1 MKKADKKPQL
11 RACSVCKKPGHNKSR
26 CPEFLASEVK
36 MDNEKIPGV
45 KMFLHDE
52 QIQYRSPHLVNLKK
66 SLDPW
71 STIEAVAPEISA
83 PSLYDELMKEEPQ
96 VEPKIQF
103 VIPKITTMPILPDD
117 LRAKS
122 KIKNYS
128 RLSAFSSAFSTW
140 RDNRAARK
148 SLAKMERE
156 LQAKLATVKKSERV
170 TEKVKIENDKPEEFI
185 SRPFVS
191 IRETSCLPVHRG
203 RLVLNLAWRAA
214 VVAALLI
221 TPFKASSFYQS
232 VKSTTGQIASDGTQG
247 FMALQDSTSALLQS
261 NLTGAQD
268 SVVIALQKFDSAVKA
283 MDDNYSVLQKIAASV
298 PILSGEVQ
306 SRQNIITAGQ
316 KIALGNTYLIKGI
329 GESQNN
335 SELNLTDRVKILTN
349 HLNAAIPNY
358 ESALT
363 DMAAVDAGVLPT
375 EYQKTFIDFRILFT
389 AFLDDLKDLSDLG
402 KAVDE
407 IFGGQ
412 GLRRYL
418 IVFQNP
424 AEIRPTGG
432 FIGSFAVLDMKDGQI
447 NDIDIPAGGS
457 YDLQGQLDTSVEPP
471 TPLLLSNKRWEF
483 QDANWFAD
491 FPSSAENLMWFYR
504 HSRQVTV
511 DGVIAINATVLERLL
526 AIMGPV
532 TDTARSVELTSSTAL
547 ADIQT
552 IVEDGPEKAA
562 NKPKQ
567 IISDLAPQFI
577 NYIYSAKPESVLP
590 LMNSLTD
597 ALKVKEIQAYFTDAN
612 AEQTMRD
619 FGWSGQILSIENNQD
634 YLMVVN
640 ANIQGQKSDAEI
652 KQTISHQAI
661 IAEDG
666 SVTDTVVITREHTG
680 NAGDKFY
687 GQTNIDYVR
696 LYVPEGSELISA
708 GGFTWP
714 DEKKFRA
721 PESWTSKD
729 EFLASV
735 EKELGYDAKSGTRLT
750 NEFGKTAFGN
760 WLIVKPGETRQIQ
773 FTYKLPFK
781 VISNEIKTDE
791 NFLQK
796 FVKNDI
802 ATSRYQ
808 LVVQRQSGLN
818 SEFESQIIYPTPWYP
833 SWNEGDNSTL
843 ARNGMGINKFDLVND
858 QVWSLLMKNE
868 KN

>member
-11 RACSVCKKPGHNKSR
+11 RACSVCKKTGHNKSR
-26 CPEFLASEVK
+26 CPEFLASKVK
-36 MDNEKIPGV
+36 MDNEKNPEV

-66 SLDPW
+66 SSDPW
-71 STIEAVAPEISA
+71 SAIEAFSPENSA
-83 PSLYDELMKEEPQ
+83 PSIYDAFMNSVQEIKSVP
-96 VEPKIQF
+96 
-103 VIPKITTMPILPDD
+103 PKITTMPVLPDD

-122 KIKNYS
+122 KIKNSS
-128 RLSAFSSAFSTW
+128 RLSAFSSALSTW
-140 RDNRAARK
+140 RENRSAKK
-148 SLAKMERE
+148 SLEKMERK
-156 LQAKLATVKKSERV
+156 LQTKLAQTQEQKIKKS
-170 TEKVKIENDKPEEFI
+170 TLAHQGTDSMKATTLNILNAIPE
-185 SRPFVS
+185 
-191 IRETSCLPVHRG
+191 HRG
-203 RLVLNLAWRAA
+203 RLAFKLAWRAA
-214 VVAALLI
+214 VVALLLI
-221 TPFKASSFYQS
+221 LPFKASSFYQS
-232 VKSTTGQIASDGTQG
+232 VKNTTGQIASDGTQG

-268 SVVIALQKFDSAVKA
+268 SVIVALEKFDNAVSV
-283 MDDNYSVLQKIAASV
+283 MNDNYSILQKIAGSV

-335 SELNLTDRVKILTN
+335 SELSLTDRVKTLTN

-358 ESALT
+358 ENALT
-363 DMAAVDAGVLPT
+363 DMAAVDSGVLPT
-375 EYQKTFIDFRILFT
+375 EYQKAFIDFRVLFT
-389 AFLDDLKDLSDLG
+389 AFLDDLKNLADLG

-418 IVFQNP
+418 VIFQNP
-424 AEIRPTGG
+424 SEIRPTGG
-432 FIGSFAVLDMKDGQI
+432 FIGSFAIIDVMDGKVI
-447 NDIDIPAGGS
+447 DIDIPAGGS

-491 FPSSAENLMWFYR
+491 FPSSAEKLLWFYR
-504 HSRQVTV
+504 HSRQVTA

-532 TDTARSVELTSSTAL
+532 IDETRSVELTSSTAL
-547 ADIQT
+547 ASLQM
-552 IVEDGPEKAA
+552 IVEEGEEKSA

-567 IISDLAPQFI
+567 IISDLAPQFV

-590 LMNSLTD
+590 LMTNLSD
-597 ALKVKEIQAYFTDAN
+597 ALEKKEVQAYFTDDN
-612 AEQTMRD
+612 AEQTMRE
-619 FGWSGQILSIENNQD
+619 FGWSGQILPTENNQD

-640 ANIQGQKSDAEI
+640 SNIQGQKSDAEI
-652 KQTISHQAI
+652 FQTISHQAI
-661 IAEDG
+661 VAEDG

-680 NAGDKFY
+680 NPGEKFY
-687 GQTNIDYVR
+687 GQTNIDYIR
-696 LYVPEGSELISA
+696 IYVPQGSELVSA

-721 PESWTSKD
+721 PESWTSED
-729 EFLASV
+729 EFLAQM
-735 EKELGYDAKSGTRLT
+735 EKEIGYDAKSGTRIT

-760 WLIVKPGETRQIQ
+760 WLILQPGETRQIQ

-781 VISNEIKTDE
+781 VIDKTKKTNENI
-791 NFLQK
+791 LQK
-796 FVKNDI
+796 FVDNNTL
-802 ATSRYQ
+802 TSRYQ
-808 LVVQRQSGLN
+808 LVVQRQSGVD
-818 SEFESQIIYPTPWYP
+818 SDFESQIIYPSPWHP
-833 SWNEGDNSTL
+833 SWNEGNNSTL
-843 ARNGMGINKFDLVND
+843 ASNGMGINKFILAND
-858 QVWSLLMKNE
+858 QIWSLLMKNE

>member
-45 KMFLHDE
+45 QMFLHDE
-52 QIQYRSPHLVNLKK
+52 QIQYRSPHLVDLKK
-66 SLDPW
+66 PSDPW

-83 PSLYDELMKEEPQ
+83 PSLYDAFMKEEP
-96 VEPKIQF
+96 EAKPEIKFIAPKI
-103 VIPKITTMPILPDD
+103 ITMPILPDD
-117 LRAKS
+117 LRTKAKTNNS
-122 KIKNYS
+122 S

-140 RDNRAARK
+140 RDNHAAKK

-156 LQAKLATVKKSERV
+156 LQTKLASE
-170 TEKVKIENDKPEEFI
+170 KKPEQIIEKEKI
-185 SRPFVS
+185 QP
-191 IRETSCLPVHRG
+191 ETTAVPTHYSHINRG
-203 RLVLNLAWRAA
+203 RLALNLAWRAA
-214 VVAALLI
+214 VVALILI
-221 TPFKASSFYQS
+221 TPFKANSFYQT
-232 VKSTTGQIASDGTQG
+232 VKSTTGQIALDGTQG

-283 MDDNYSVLQKIAASV
+283 MNDNYSILQKIAASV

-358 ESALT
+358 ESALA

-375 EYQKTFIDFRILFT
+375 EYQKTFIDFRVLFT
-389 AFLDDLKDLSDLG
+389 AFLDDLNNLADLG

-447 NDIDIPAGGS
+447 DNIDIPAGGS
-457 YDLQGQLDTSVEPP
+457 YDLQGQLDLSVEPP

-491 FPSSAENLMWFYR
+491 FPSSAENLMRFYR
-504 HSRQVTV
+504 HSRQVTA

-532 TDTARSVELTSSTAL
+532 TDAARSVELTSSTAL
-547 ADIQT
+547 SSIQT
-552 IVEDGPEKAA
+552 VVEEGAEKSA

-577 NYIYSAKPESVLP
+577 NYIYNAKPESVLP
-590 LMNSLTD
+590 LMNSLAD
-597 ALKVKEIQAYFTDAN
+597 ALEQKEIQAYFSDTS
-612 AEQTMRD
+612 AEQIMRD
-619 FGWSGQILSIENNQD
+619 FGWSGQILPTEDNQD

-661 IAEDG
+661 VAEDG
-666 SVTDTVVITREHTG
+666 SVIDTVVITREHTG

-729 EFLASV
+729 IFLASV

-750 NEFGKTAFGN
+750 NEFGKTALGN
-760 WLIVKPGETRQIQ
+760 WLIVQPGETRQIQ

-781 VISNEIKTDE
+781 VISDETKADE
-791 NFLQK
+791 NILQK
-796 FVKNDI
+796 IVKNDT

-808 LVVQRQSGLN
+808 LVVQRQSGSN
-818 SEFESQIIYPTPWYP
+818 SEFESQIIYPSPWYP
-833 SWNEGDNSTL
+833 SWNEGVDSTL
-843 ARNGMGINKFDLVND
+843 AQNGMGINKFALIND

>member
-1 MKKADKKPQL
+1 MN
-11 RACSVCKKPGHNKSR
+11 SVP
-26 CPEFLASEVK
+26 EVK
-36 MDNEKIPGV
+36 
-45 KMFLHDE
+45 
-52 QIQYRSPHLVNLKK
+52 
-66 SLDPW
+66 
-71 STIEAVAPEISA
+71 
-83 PSLYDELMKEEPQ
+83 
-96 VEPKIQF
+96 F
-103 VIPKITTMPILPDD
+103 VPPKITTMPILPRD

-122 KIKNYS
+122 KIKNSS

-140 RDNRAARK
+140 RENRAAKK
-148 SLAKMERE
+148 SLEKMERE
-156 LQAKLATVKKSERV
+156 LRTKLAQAQEQKIKKPALVRQSADNAKTTTLNILNAV
-170 TEKVKIENDKPEEFI
+170 PE
-185 SRPFVS
+185 
-191 IRETSCLPVHRG
+191 HRG
-203 RLVLNLAWRAA
+203 RLALGLAWRAA
-214 VVAALLI
+214 VVALLLI
-221 TPFKASSFYQS
+221 LPFKANSFYQS
-232 VKSTTGQIASDGTQG
+232 VKNTTGQIASDGTQG

-268 SVVIALQKFDSAVKA
+268 SVVVALEKFDNAVSV
-283 MDDNYSVLQKIAASV
+283 MNDNYSILQKIAGSV

-335 SELNLTDRVKILTN
+335 SELSLTDRVKILTN

-358 ESALT
+358 EDALT
-363 DMAAVDAGVLPT
+363 DMAAVDSDVLPT
-375 EYQKTFIDFRILFT
+375 EYQKAFIDFRILFT
-389 AFLDDLKDLSDLG
+389 AFLDDLENLADLG

-418 IVFQNP
+418 VIFQNP

-432 FIGSFAVLDMKDGQI
+432 FIGSFAVIDVMDGKVI
-447 NDIDIPAGGS
+447 DIDIPAGGS

-491 FPSSAENLMWFYR
+491 FPSSAEKLLWFYR
-504 HSRQVTV
+504 HSRQVTA

-532 TDTARSVELTSSTAL
+532 IDETRSVELTSSTAL
-547 ADIQT
+547 ASLQMV
-552 IVEDGPEKAA
+552 VEEGEEKSA

-567 IISDLAPQFI
+567 IISDLAPQFV

-590 LMNSLTD
+590 LMASLTD
-597 ALKVKEIQAYFTDAN
+597 ALEQKEVQAYFTDN
-612 AEQTMRD
+612 NSEWTMRE
-619 FGWSGQILSIENNQD
+619 FGWSGQILPTENNQD

-640 ANIQGQKSDAEI
+640 SNIQGQKSDAEI
-652 KQTISHQAI
+652 IQTISHQAI
-661 IAEDG
+661 VAEDG
-666 SVTDTVVITREHTG
+666 SITDTVVITREHTG
-680 NAGDKFY
+680 NPGEKFY

-696 LYVPEGSELISA
+696 IYVPQGSELVSA

-721 PESWTSKD
+721 PEPWTSED
-729 EFLASV
+729 EFLIQT
-735 EKELGYDAKSGTRLT
+735 EKEIGYDAKSGTRIT

-760 WLIVKPGETRQIQ
+760 WLILQPGEARQIQ

-781 VISNEIKTDE
+781 VIDETEHADE
-791 NFLQK
+791 NILQK
-796 FVKNDI
+796 FVDSDTI
-802 ATSRYQ
+802 TSRYQ
-808 LVVQRQSGLN
+808 IVVQRQSGVN
-818 SEFESQIIYPTPWYP
+818 SDFESQIIYPSPWHP
-833 SWNEGDNSTL
+833 SWNEGNNSTL
-843 ARNGMGINKFDLVND
+843 ASNGMGINKFILAND
-858 QVWSLLMKNE
+858 QIWSLLMKNE